1 MYHTFYFGYCKVI
14 PLIDSNKFKFSGFN
28 IIVDVAAT
36 YTKYAQLRLK
46 MKCVFWNYDFNMIKS
61 KYNKRVS
68 NLASEPIPVYSFSCS
83 SLLNKGIN
91 SLCE

>member
-1 MYHTFYFGYCKVI
+1 MYHTFYFGYRKVI
-14 PLIDSNKFKFSGFN
+14 PIINSNKFKFSGFN

-46 MKCVFWNYDFNMIKS
+46 MKWVFWNYDFNMIKS

-83 SLLNKGIN
+83 SLIYKVII
-91 SLCE
+91 